1 MESSRGE
8 SMVNVTEIKSN
19 VIQFPGKMREMPKN
33 VDEIIEKVDTIKH
46 LHVQEVLSTIVPIIF
61 NQMAAAGFDFI
72 DDEEAGEVIN
82 IKDGAFLV
90 EALRSIM
97 LKHYGIDHPMQTL
110 AENLFKEDTENSVLL
125 FRNDVISA
133 MFEIQQ
139 EKS

>member
-1 MESSRGE
+1 ME
-8 SMVNVTEIKSN
+8 NVIELKNN
-19 VIQFPGKMREMPKN
+19 VIQFPGTTRETPKDEN
-33 VDEIIEKVDTIKH
+33 EVVQRVDNIKH
-46 LHVQEVLSTIVPIIF
+46 LHVQEVLSTMVPMIF
-61 NQMAAAGFDFI
+61 NQMATAGFDFI
-72 DDEEAGEVIN
+72 DDEETGEVIN

-90 EALRSIM
+90 ESLRSIM

-110 AENLFKEDTENSVLL
+110 AENLFKEDPENGVLL

>member
-1 MESSRGE
+1 
-8 SMVNVTEIKSN
+8 MVNVTEIKSN